1 MKALLILFL
10 VSYLATWVWG
20 GYSFMKNKGK
30 VVTFANI
37 KGHFYLS
44 LVT

>member
-1 MKALLILFL
+1 MKVLLILF
-10 VSYLATWVWG
+10 VISYLVTWVWG
-20 GYSFMKNKGK
+20 GYSFFKNRGK

-37 KGHFYLS
+37 KSHFYLS